1 MITILTEKDK
11 SKEGPGP
18 TASDAA
24 AADDASSGDVGD
36 SSESGGVDDAAPAVL
51 QGREAELKELRV
63 NDRYTSTAKILRLR
77 TSRPAMASPP

>member
-11 SKEGPGP
+11 SNERQGR

-24 AADDASSGDVGD
+24 AADDVSSGDVGD

-51 QGREAELKELRV
+51 QGREAALKLRV
-63 NDRYTSTAKILRLR
+63 NDRYTSTAKILRLH
-77 TSRPAMASPP
+77 TSRSATASPP